1 MMMIFLFEF
10 RNCSKS
16 LPLLWMQ
23 EKLLQV
29 WLSLLRCDWHI
40 WWGYTCSTVHIWR
53 SVGSTSESSAS
64 PLPPSLGFQVRLRP
78 RGSDNTRFH
87 LELSRWPSPTFLL
100 ETGFLSEPG
109 VVCLGNAGEPV
120 LGCAWQCWS
129 YSMLFSGCWGS
140 RLRLSCLHG
149 ERFTSEPCCQPL
161 LHFILI
167 WISCFIRKG
176 GASICVCLLNCS
188 EIYFM
193 AECLVC
199 FRGVSVTPGNLW
211 KVFCLVGFSGI
222 GLWFYA
228 SLPGPACLL

>member
-1 MMMIFLFEF
+1 MLHSAHVEVSEQH
-10 RNCSKS
+10 C
-16 LPLLWMQ
+16 
-23 EKLLQV
+23 
-29 WLSLLRCDWHI
+29 
-40 WWGYTCSTVHIWR
+40 TV
-53 SVGSTSESSAS
+53 SAS
-64 PLPPSLGFQVRLRP
+64 PLPPSLGFQVRLRLP
-78 RGSDNTRFH
+78 GSDNTRFH
-87 LELSRWPSPTFLL
+87 PELSRWPSPTFLL

-129 YSMLFSGCWGS
+129 YSMLFYGCWGS

-167 WISCFIRKG
+167 RISYFIRKG
-176 GASICVCLLNCS
+176 TSICVCLLNCS

-199 FRGVSVTPGNLW
+199 FRGVSVTPGNVLR
-211 KVFCLVGFSGI
+211 VFCSVGFSGI
-222 GLWFYA
+222 LVGLWYCA
-228 SLPGPACLL
+228 SLYCYFIVLSHASVLPVFIANIQKMFIIWMNGSFMGHLQIAYICDDI

>member
-1 MMMIFLFEF
+1 MMIFLFEF

-40 WWGYTCSTVHIWR
+40 WWGHTCSAVHMWR
-53 SVGSTSESSAS
+53 SVGNTAESSA
-64 PLPPSLGFQVRLRP
+64 PLPPSLGLQVRLRLL
-78 RGSDNTRFH
+78 GSDK
-87 LELSRWPSPTFLL
+87 PSPTFLL

-129 YSMLFSGCWGS
+129 YGMLFYGCWDPGS
-140 RLRLSCLHG
+140 GSHAC
-149 ERFTSEPCCQPL
+149 TVS
-161 LHFILI
+161 
-167 WISCFIRKG
+167 
-176 GASICVCLLNCS
+176 ASLLNHAASPSYILFWYGFPISLGKAHQYVPVLEVFQSHPGMCW
-188 EIYFM
+188 EY
-193 AECLVC
+193 
-199 FRGVSVTPGNLW
+199 SV
-211 KVFCLVGFSGI
+211 CLVGFSGI
-222 GLWFYA
+222 LVGLWYCA